1 MTVTLTAH
9 RSTSESP
16 ISSFPQLADV
26 EIDHGKPVLGITL
39 RIICC
44 QTSHFRAKELEDR
57 KSQHLSEIRSR
68 LRAGPR
74 RQPATIIY
82 HVQLCICLSGS
93 LASHLYY
100 YKLVIIIISILCII
114 HASC

>member
-1 MTVTLTAH
+1 MPLAAH

-26 EIDHGKPVLGITL
+26 EVDHGKPVLGVTL

-57 KSQHLSEIRSR
+57 EGQHLPEIRSR
-68 LRAGPR
+68 LRAGPG

-82 HVQLCICLSGS
+82 HVQLGGCLSGA

-100 YKLVIIIISILCII
+100 YKLLIIIIISILCII